1 MRANNAFVFP
11 QLDGPQITWNTYAI
25 HEIDWGC
32 GEVPYDHLKKV
43 ITNALQNATYIY
55 VADGS
60 SLYKNNDEIRI
71 AVQHQDLCILPC
83 ESSIHITG
91 KFTKDNGSATSNKS
105 LLATMFACFLFE
117 EMRYELNGVEIDRSN
132 NVGITTL
139 MKGFPSFTPEQE
151 YSLKNSGMVLD
162 NKKLCDSNG
171 NFDVIIPLKLLF
183 GFAEDYK
190 QVIVNCKHKLILIR
204 ANTDLNAI
212 HQTEIANA
220 AAENVK
226 ITLDKI
232 EWLVPYVTMS
242 DSKKLDMLSYISKD
256 PSISIPFRSWELYE
270 YPSLPITTKHIC
282 DIHMLT

>member
-1 MRANNAFVFP
+1 
-11 QLDGPQITWNTYAI
+11 
-25 HEIDWGC
+25 
-32 GEVPYDHLKKV
+32 
-43 ITNALQNATYIY
+43 
-55 VADGS
+55 
-60 SLYKNNDEIRI
+60 
-71 AVQHQDLCILPC
+71 
-83 ESSIHITG
+83 
-91 KFTKDNGSATSNKS
+91 
-105 LLATMFACFLFE
+105 MFACFLFE
-117 EMRYELNGVEIDRSN
+117 EMRYELNGVEIDRSK

-151 YSLKNSGMVLD
+151 YSLENSGMVLD

-190 QVIVNCKHKLILIR
+190 QVIVNCKHELILIR

-212 HQTEIANA
+212 HQTEIANT

-270 YPSLPITTKHIC
+270 YPSLPITTKHIWSVKTTNQ
-282 DIHMLT
+282 LEKPTN